1 MSVSSLLLAL
11 VIALALGAGGTY
23 YFWNLRRRQDEATAG
38 TRALA
43 AMRWRE
49 FSHFVL
55 DAMRHRGYDLLTID
69 DEAERGQQTEFM
81 LSKNGQRF
89 LLSCKHGA
97 AYRLAAPA
105 VAELAANIRFQGV
118 SGGLL
123 VTPGQIE
130 PEARAPAAEAKITLI
145 DGETLW
151 PEIAPLL
158 PHSLRDASRHAAD
171 ARAKRQIGLTWAG
184 AIVVGFALALLTG
197 GSSDSQSEPGA
208 KPAVAT
214 PAPAARPVTAAPV
227 AEAPVAVPMTGI
239 PANSPEEEEQQRVA
253 VVRKLSSLPGI
264 DRAMW
269 STKSTLLVNLDDG
282 TSDMLTEVCAVLER
296 YDNLRTSRVQLQPP
310 PGSTQAVRFRQ
321 CRTN

>member
-11 VIALALGAGGTY
+11 IVALALGAGGTF
-23 YFWNLRRRQDEATAG
+23 YFWNLRRRQDEVTAG

-55 DAMRHRGYDLLTID
+55 DAMRHRGYDLLTVD

-151 PEIAPLL
+151 PEVAPLL
-158 PHSLRDASRHAAD
+158 PQSLREASRHAAD
-171 ARAKRQIGLTWAG
+171 THAKRQIGLTWAG

-197 GSSDSQSEPGA
+197 GSSDSQPEPKA
-208 KPAVAT
+208 RPAATTAT
-214 PAPAARPVTAAPV
+214 PAPVAPAAEASIAAPV
-227 AEAPVAVPMTGI
+227 TGI
-239 PANSPEEEEQQRVA
+239 PANTPEEEEEQRIA
-253 VVRKLSSLPGI
+253 VVRMLSSLPGI

-269 STKSTLLVNLDDG
+269 STKSTLLVNLDQDA
-282 TSDMLTEVCAVLER
+282 SDMLTEVCAVLER

-310 PGSTQAVRFRQ
+310 PGSTQRVRFRQ

>member
-1 MSVSSLLLAL
+1 MSVSSLLFAL
-11 VIALALGAGGTY
+11 IVALALGAGGTF

-55 DAMRHRGYDLLTID
+55 DAMRHRGYEVLTPD
-69 DEAERGQQTEFM
+69 DEAERGQQTEFI

-89 LLSCKHGA
+89 LLSCKHGS

-105 VAELAANIRFQGV
+105 VAELAANIRFQGL

-130 PEARAPAAEAKITLI
+130 PGARAPAAEAKITLI
-145 DGETLW
+145 DGEKLW
-151 PEIAPLL
+151 PEVAPLL
-158 PHSLRDASRHAAD
+158 PHSLRDASRHAAE

-184 AIVVGFALALLTG
+184 ALVVGFALALLTG
-197 GSSDSQSEPGA
+197 GSSDSQPEPEA
-208 KPAVAT
+208 KPTATAT
-214 PAPAARPVTAAPV
+214 PAPTIPAAPV
-227 AEAPVAVPMTGI
+227 AAPMAGI
-239 PANSPEEEEQQRVA
+239 AANTPEEEDQQRIA
-253 VVRKLSSLPGI
+253 VVRTLSSLPGI

-269 STKSTLLVNLDDG
+269 STKSTLLVNLERDA
-282 TSDMLTEVCAVLER
+282 SDMLTEVCAVLER
-296 YDNLRTSRVQLQPP
+296 YDNLRASRVQLQPP
-310 PGSTQAVRFRQ
+310 PGSTQQVRFRQ
-321 CRTN
+321 CRTY

>member
-1 MSVSSLLLAL
+1 MSVSSVLLA
-11 VIALALGAGGTY
+11 VIVALALGAGGTF
-23 YFWNLRRRQDEATAG
+23 YFWNLRRRQDEVTAG

-55 DAMRHRGYDLLTID
+55 DAMRHRGYDLLTVD

-130 PEARAPAAEAKITLI
+130 PEARAPAAQAKITLI
-145 DGETLW
+145 DGEALW
-151 PEIAPLL
+151 PEVAPLL

-171 ARAKRQIGLTWAG
+171 THAKRQIGLTWAG
-184 AIVVGFALALLTG
+184 AIVVGFALALLTA
-197 GSSDSQSEPGA
+197 GSSDSQPEPEA
-208 KPAVAT
+208 RPVATTAT
-214 PAPAARPVTAAPV
+214 PAPIVPTEPSVVAP
-227 AEAPVAVPMTGI
+227 ATGI
-239 PANSPEEEEQQRVA
+239 PANTPEEEEEQRIA
-253 VVRKLSSLPGI
+253 VVRTLSSLPGI

-269 STKSTLLVNLDDG
+269 STKSTLLVNLDQDG
-282 TSDMLTEVCAVLER
+282 SDMLTEVCAVLER

-310 PGSTQAVRFRQ
+310 QGSTQRVRFRQ

>member
-11 VIALALGAGGTY
+11 VVALALGAGGTF
-23 YFWNLRRRQDEATAG
+23 YFWNLRRLQDEATAG

-55 DAMRHRGYDLLTID
+55 DAMRHRGYDLLTVD

-130 PEARAPAAEAKITLI
+130 PEARAPAALAKITLI

-197 GSSDSQSEPGA
+197 GSSDSRPGPGA
-208 KPAVAT
+208 HPAVTTRT
-214 PAPAARPVTAAPV
+214 PTAVTAAPV
-227 AEAPVAVPMTGI
+227 AEAPAAAPMTGI
-239 PANSPEEEEQQRVA
+239 PANSPEEEEQQRMA

>member
-11 VIALALGAGGTY
+11 IVTLALGAGGTF
-23 YFWNLRRRQDEATAG
+23 YFWNLRRRLEEATTG

-55 DAMRHRGYDLLTID
+55 DAMRHRGYDVLTPD
-69 DEAERGQQTEFM
+69 DEVERGQQTEFM

-118 SGGLL
+118 HGGLL

-130 PEARAPAAEAKITLI
+130 PDARAPAAAAKIELI
-145 DGETLW
+145 DGTRLW
-151 PEIAPLL
+151 PEVAPLL
-158 PHSLRDASRHAAD
+158 PHSLLDASRHTAD
-171 ARAKRQIGLTWAG
+171 ARAKRQIGLAWAG
-184 AIVVGFALALLTG
+184 ALAVGFALALLTG
-197 GSSDSQSEPGA
+197 GSSDSQPQSEAQPIA
-208 KPAVAT
+208 TVPTPTPATAPTAVA
-214 PAPAARPVTAAPV
+214 PVPAPV
-227 AEAPVAVPMTGI
+227 AGI
-239 PANSPEEEEQQRVA
+239 AANTPEEEDLQRIA
-253 VVRKLSSLPGI
+253 VVRMLSSLPGI

-269 STKSTLLVNLDDG
+269 STKSTLLVQLDE
-282 TSDMLTEVCAVLER
+282 SAPDMLTEVCAVLER
-296 YDNLRTSRVQLQPP
+296 YDNLRASRVQLQPP
-310 PGSTQAVRFRQ
+310 PGSKQAVRFRQ
-321 CRTN
+321 CRTY

>member
-11 VIALALGAGGTY
+11 IVVLALGGGGTF
-23 YFWNLRRRQDEATAG
+23 YFWNLRRREDEATDG

-55 DAMRHRGYDLLTID
+55 DAMRHRGYDVLTVD

-97 AYRLAAPA
+97 AYRLAAGA

-118 SGGLL
+118 DGGLL

-130 PEARAPAAEAKITLI
+130 PEARAPAAAAKITLI
-145 DGETLW
+145 DGKTLW
-151 PEIAPLL
+151 PEVAPLL
-158 PHSLRDASRHAAD
+158 PHSLRDASRHVAD
-171 ARAKRQIGLTWAG
+171 ARAKRQIGLAWAG
-184 AIVVGFALALLTG
+184 AVAVGFALAMLTG
-197 GSSDSQSEPGA
+197 GSSDSQ
-208 KPAVAT
+208 PAAEATVVAAT
-214 PAPAARPVTAAPV
+214 PAPAVSV
-227 AEAPVAVPMTGI
+227 ADPSVAVPVTGI
-239 PANSPEEEEQQRVA
+239 AANTPEEEDQQRIV
-253 VVRKLSSLPGI
+253 VVRTLSSLPGI

-269 STKSTLLVNLDDG
+269 STKSTLLVNLEEG
-282 TSDMLTEVCAVLER
+282 TSDMLTEICAVLER